1 MSSTRNRR
9 YNRMKKK
16 QDETLKKNIQKGEMD
31 LVIPTPDDV
40 QKYIDNKV
48 LELKLKKDG
57 M

>member
-9 YNRMKKK
+9 HNRMKKK
-16 QDETLKKNIQKGEMD
+16 LEMKKLHKGEMD
-31 LVIPTPDDV
+31 LVIPTPEDV

-48 LELKLKKDG
+48 LELKFKKDG

>member
-1 MSSTRNRR
+1 MSSTENRR
-9 YNRMKKK
+9 RRRMKIK
-16 QDETLKKNIQKGEMD
+16 QEKKNIQKGEME